1 MHNNLTQN
9 MEFQAGGIHWN
20 VSQFGQGP
28 QYLIAFHG
36 YGQDAQAFKH
46 FSEISSDTYSILS
59 IDLAFH
65 GKHEDFPK
73 GFLFNREYA
82 DIWLNALLKAIGQKT
97 IGLIGY
103 SIGGRIAMSMLEWFP
118 NRISELIL
126 FAPDGLPVPKTYIFL
141 TRTLLGQWIFKGF
154 INSPRIAFSLI
165 MMGEKLKVLSMK
177 VADFYRTE
185 ILDASKRQQLFD
197 TWMAYRSAVPSNN
210 RLNKQLKGNSKHVMC
225 ILGLRD
231 AVIKHAI
238 TRKHARKRFPDLK
251 LIELDLGHNLLSN
264 KSIKHL
270 SSYWNK

>member
-1 MHNNLTQN
+1 
-9 MEFQAGGIHWN
+9 MEFQAGDIHWN
-20 VSQFGQGP
+20 VTQFGQGP

-36 YGQDAQAFKH
+36 YGQDAQVFNH
-46 FSEISSDTYSILS
+46 FSEISSDTYTILS

-65 GKHEDFPK
+65 GKHEKFPK

-82 DIWLNALLKAIGQKT
+82 DIWLSALLDAIGQKT

-118 NRISELIL
+118 DRISELIL
-126 FAPDGLPVPKTYIFL
+126 FAPDGLPVPKTYLFL
-141 TRTLLGQWIFKGF
+141 TRTRLGQWIFREF
-154 INSPRIAFSLI
+154 ISSPRIAFSLI
-165 MMGEKLKVLSMK
+165 MIGEKLKLISMK

-185 ILDASKRQQLFD
+185 ILDAKKRQQLFD
-197 TWMAYRSAVPSNN
+197 TWMAYRKATPSDI
-210 RLNKQLKGNSKHVMC
+210 RLNKQLKANSKHVMC
-225 ILGLRD
+225 ILGRRD

-238 TRKHARKRFPDLK
+238 TRKHARKRFPDLQ